1 LGDFRCH
8 RGVKVSHSVSMSGL
22 GWDQNLVSAW
32 LDWVAP
38 HIGFSMSRLGGSK
51 ILVAAWLD
59 GVKPQKLVSALLDWP
74 YQLILAWLE
83 IVVFDVF

>member
-1 LGDFRCH
+1 
-8 RGVKVSHSVSMSGL
+8 MSGL
-22 GWDQNLVSAW
+22 DWDQKLVS
-32 LDWVAP
+32 
-38 HIGFSMSRLGGSK
+38 
-51 ILVAAWLD
+51 AWLD